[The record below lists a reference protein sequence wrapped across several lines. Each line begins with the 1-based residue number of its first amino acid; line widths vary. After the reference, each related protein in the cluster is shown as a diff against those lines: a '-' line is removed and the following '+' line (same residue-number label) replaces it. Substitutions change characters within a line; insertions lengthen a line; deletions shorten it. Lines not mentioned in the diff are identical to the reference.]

1 MFPFAAASQ
10 TRPRNYESMRSNTV
24 YNPAPY
30 EVLGANMPETSG
42 ILPLT
47 IRVGNPIT
55 TYKLNKIESVRPNSD
70 YVYFHLEK
78 YCGLDGLWYPQW
90 LQLSIYCEMF
100 REILLAVFKAS
111 LERPERTHF
120 LLTLARYL
128 SLKDDAPQAS
138 SNPMSTRY
146 HWRGPMHTT
155 IWAELQREEVPG
167 AEQYQVYPQPP
178 RRPRVDVSQFQRA
191 MLAHITSSAAT
202 STITT
207 PSASTFTA
215 STRPRNREFDSDDVS
230 QTETEITVN
239 VDSDADSV
247 DTTAAVVFTPAAK
260 LLKRLTE
267 NRDGTDDAGPSTSRN

>member
-1 MFPFAAASQ
+1 
-10 TRPRNYESMRSNTV
+10 
-24 YNPAPY
+24 
-30 EVLGANMPETSG
+30 MPETSL

-47 IRVGNPIT
+47 IRVGNPMT

-167 AEQYQVYPQPP
+167 AEQYQV
-178 RRPRVDVSQFQRA
+178 
-191 MLAHITSSAAT
+191 
-202 STITT
+202 
-207 PSASTFTA
+207 
-215 STRPRNREFDSDDVS
+215 
-230 QTETEITVN
+230 
-239 VDSDADSV
+239 
-247 DTTAAVVFTPAAK
+247 
-260 LLKRLTE
+260 
-267 NRDGTDDAGPSTSRN
+267 